1 MNTSSSMQQEQ
12 TIEFLKSIY
21 SLWEGEELPVEIRE
35 DVESEVGLLIFQG
48 VVAVSSLQ
56 MKKVDQDMLEKLFD
70 DNAPMHEIVSFLETH
85 VKNFPELVKKVGQ
98 SVMSMLKENA

>member
-1 MNTSSSMQQEQ
+1 MQQEQ

-48 VVAVSSLQ
+48 VVAISSIQL
-56 MKKVDQDMLEKLFD
+56 KKPEQETLEKLFD
-70 DNAPMHEIVSFLETH
+70 NNAPMHEIVSFLEMH
-85 VKNFPELVKKVGQ
+85 VKNFPEVVKKVGS
-98 SVMSMLKENA
+98 SVMNMLKENA

>member
-1 MNTSSSMQQEQ
+1 MQQEQ

-21 SLWEGEELPVEIRE
+21 SLWEGEELPIEIKE

-48 VVAVSSLQ
+48 VVAVSSTQLHADEQ
-56 MKKVDQDMLEKLFD
+56 KTLEKLFD

-85 VKNFPELVKKVGQ
+85 VQGFPALVKKVGTQ
-98 SVMSMLKENA
+98 VMSMLKENA